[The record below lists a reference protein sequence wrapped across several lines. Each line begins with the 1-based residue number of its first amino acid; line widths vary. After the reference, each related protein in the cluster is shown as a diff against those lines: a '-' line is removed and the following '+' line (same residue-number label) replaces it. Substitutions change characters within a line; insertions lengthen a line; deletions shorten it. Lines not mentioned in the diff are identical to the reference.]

1 VLFSLSLI
9 QGLRNLDITPRNLQ
23 IVLEEEILDE
33 EKIIEEKVASQGEN
47 ILLTSF
53 LKIQII

>member
-1 VLFSLSLI
+1 M
-9 QGLRNLDITPRNLQ
+9 PRNLQ